1 MKKLFLTLAALFT
14 ISFAGFADT
23 TLAEAYTGLSKLSG
37 MNEQTVNKVMID
49 NNNSISNV
57 KVATVYA
64 NESNVQNYRDN
75 FIYMMENL
83 PMRNMVI
90 GANNMRE
97 LASVYSTPAGGGMYN
112 VLIIK
117 GNTLDGNFTVSYGQT
132 NAAGI
137 KAMRNSQVTMDAN
150 ELVLAP
156 APQTS
161 PADSF
166 ITMGDE

>member
-1 MKKLFLTLAALFT
+1 MKKLFLTLAALVAT
-14 ISFAGFADT
+14 SFASFADT
-23 TLAEAYTGLSKLSG
+23 TLAEAYNGLSKLSG
-37 MNEQTVNKVMID
+37 MTEQTVNKVMID
-49 NNNSISNV
+49 NNNVISNV
-57 KVATVYA
+57 KIATVNA
-64 NESNVQNYRDN
+64 NDGNVQNYRDN
-75 FIYMMENL
+75 FIYMTENL

-97 LASVYSTPAGGGMYN
+97 LASVYATPAGNGTYN
-112 VLIIK
+112 VLILK

-137 KAMRNSQVTMDAN
+137 NAMRSSQLTMDSN

-156 APQTS
+156 ATQSS

>member
-1 MKKLFLTLAALFT
+1 MKKLFLTLAALVAT
-14 ISFAGFADT
+14 SFASFADT
-23 TLAEAYTGLSKLSG
+23 SLAEAYTGLSKLSG
-37 MNEQTVNKVMID
+37 MTEQTVNKVMID
-49 NNNSISNV
+49 NNNTISNV
-57 KVATVYA
+57 KISTVYA
-64 NESNVQNYRDN
+64 NEGNVQDYRDN

-97 LASVYSTPAGGGMYN
+97 LASVYSTPAGGGMYD

-132 NAAGI
+132 NAAGVNAI
-137 KAMRNSQVTMDAN
+137 RSSQVTMDAT

-156 APQTS
+156 ASQSS
-161 PADSF
+161 PSDSF
-166 ITMGDE
+166 ITLGDE